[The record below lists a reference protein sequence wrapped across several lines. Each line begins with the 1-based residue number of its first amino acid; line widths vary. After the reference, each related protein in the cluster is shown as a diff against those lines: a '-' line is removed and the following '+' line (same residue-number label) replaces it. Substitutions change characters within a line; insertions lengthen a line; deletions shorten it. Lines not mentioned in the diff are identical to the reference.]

1 MYNIYDLDKELKGHL
16 RKAPKL
22 SYQALHPG
30 NNKRNFPLALSI
42 IHETSIA
49 ASKSYLPNRADVAN
63 FLTIFNT
70 WWTISNSK
78 HRFTS
83 NVLGNAIVLKNI
95 KTEFYRVL
103 ADWIEQWCDSAAF
116 KLTAQ
121 TKSALVST
129 LLPQGI
135 LIDKLLVDDY
145 QFVRTAR
152 LQSDLIERRFS
163 QYHQMSGRT
172 FLVSL
177 REAINSERVL
187 KCRSLIKADID
198 FWEEHLETEVEEFE
212 ISINEAFDV

>member
-1 MYNIYDLDKELKGHL
+1 LHIDINCPAGYIRWKDLYDIYDLDKELKGNL

-30 NNKRNFPLALSI
+30 NNKQNVPLALSI
-42 IHETSIA
+42 IHETTIA

-78 HRFTS
+78 HRFTP
-83 NVLGNAIVLKNI
+83 NVLGNAIVLDDK

-103 ADWIEQWCDSAAF
+103 ADWIEQWCDSPAF

-129 LLPQGI
+129 LRAQAI
-135 LIDKLLVDDY
+135 LIDELLVDGY
-145 QFVRTAR
+145 QFVMTAR
-152 LQSDLIERRFS
+152 LQSDPIERRLS
-163 QYHQMSGRT
+163 QYRWWKIFG
-172 FLVSL
+172 
-177 REAINSERVL
+177 
-187 KCRSLIKADID
+187 
-198 FWEEHLETEVEEFE
+198 
-212 ISINEAFDV
+212 